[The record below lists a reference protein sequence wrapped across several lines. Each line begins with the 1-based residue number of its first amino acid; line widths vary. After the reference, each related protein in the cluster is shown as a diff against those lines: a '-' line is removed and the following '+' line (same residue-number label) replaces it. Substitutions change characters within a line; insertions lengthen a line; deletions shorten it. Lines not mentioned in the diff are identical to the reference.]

1 MAFTAKDVQTLRER
15 TGVGMMD
22 CKKALT
28 ETDGDMEKAIDI
40 LREKGLAAAAKKAS
54 RIAAEGLVYAAV
66 DDAKKVGVVV
76 EVNSETDFVA
86 KNADFQAF
94 VKAVADVIA
103 DKNPADVAA
112 LLALPFEGGLT
123 VADALRDKILV
134 IGENPEMA
142 GTMGVNVYK
151 MQYLCVMASGMLAAI
166 GGAYLSIGDINMF
179 SKDMVSGRGY
189 IALSMVILGNWKPL
203 WVALGGLVYGFAQS
217 LQFRLQGVNI
227 PPQLVQM
234 LPYIL
239 TLVVLLFAR
248 KKSSAPA
255 ASGKHYYQK
264 GE

>member
-134 IGENPEMA
+134 IGEN
-142 GTMGVNVYK
+142 
-151 MQYLCVMASGMLAAI
+151 
-166 GGAYLSIGDINMF
+166 LSIRRFVRYEGDC
-179 SKDMVSGRGY
+179 VAYVHGGGRIG
-189 IALSMVILGNWKPL
+189 V
-203 WVALGGLVYGFAQS
+203 LVRFEAD
-217 LQFRLQGVNI
+217 
-227 PPQLVQM
+227 
-234 LPYIL
+234 
-239 TLVVLLFAR
+239 A
-248 KKSSAPA
+248 A
-255 ASGKHYYQK
+255 ASGSDALKECGKDVAMQIAALNATYLNK
-264 GE
+264 ESVPAADIEKEKERSKTIPKTRTSRTRSCRKWWMAGSANSMRTTA